1 MNTRWEKL
9 GRCSAM
15 FLRFALRLSLLSA
28 MVWTSL
34 GGWASLA
41 LAQVSSSPHLLWQP
55 PDLHGYTRAL
65 QPSEG
70 SPLDPEQRYPLAE
83 LIDLAQRTNPETRV
97 AWERARQAAA
107 AVGLVES
114 EYYPVLALSAS
125 VGASRVTFPIP
136 TDLV

>member
-1 MNTRWEKL
+1 MHEG
-9 GRCSAM
+9 GRVVNY
-15 FLRFALRLSLLSA
+15 RLLYVFVLY

-34 GGWASLA
+34 AGWTSLA
-41 LAQVSSSPHLLWQP
+41 LAQVSASPNALWQP

-65 QPSEG
+65 QQPEG
-70 SPLDPEQRYPLAE
+70 SPLAPEKRYTLAE

-125 VGASRVTFPIP
+125 IGASRVTFPIP
-136 TDLV
+136 DQR

>member
-1 MNTRWEKL
+1 
-9 GRCSAM
+9 
-15 FLRFALRLSLLSA
+15 
-28 MVWTSL
+28 MVSTSCL
-34 GGWASLA
+34 GGWTAPV
-41 LAQVSSSPHLLWQP
+41 LAQVSSSPHALWQP

-65 QPSEG
+65 QRPEE
-70 SPLDPEQRYPLAE
+70 SPLIPEKRYTVAE

-114 EYYPVLALSAS
+114 EYYPVLALRAS

-136 TDLV
+136 TDLVPQGNFRVDSAFFTP